1 MTRAGARVAL
11 AALVTAL
18 ACGAVAPPRA
28 AAGGEFWSAEIEGRF
43 RGLCADAPSSFTR
56 VPLDGYAL
64 RCRHLAA
71 NREWYG
77 ARFLEGAYRHI
88 ADAVRR
94 EAGAV
99 RTVFYPFGGSD
110 LVTPFAVF
118 PDAEQ
123 VTAIA
128 LESVGTPAS
137 FAVDAHEKT
146 VVFPER
152 AEELT
157 EPSSVRLVLSAMVS
171 FYSVGYFTVDEP
183 FPSIPVSHVVVL
195 QAIHDLRGAIEVV
208 RAIEP
213 APDGT
218 ARAAAAGA
226 PGLEVVFR
234 TPDGKR
240 RTYRYFTA
248 NLGNT
253 SFPLDGGL
261 ARLVASQKPDGVLI
275 KAGSNLIVEPGFTNV
290 RALVTGNAR
299 AIVED
304 GELAG
309 EGGDANA
316 VAGFRH
322 VAVPLDG
329 LGIGYAQHAAVNQ
342 ADLWVRAGGSGAA
355 RGSGS

>member
-1 MTRAGARVAL
+1 MSVAGSRAAL
-11 AALVTAL
+11 AALAAGLVCAAVTP
-18 ACGAVAPPRA
+18 GA
-28 AAGGEFWSAEIEGRF
+28 AASDFWSPAIEARF
-43 RGLCADAPSSFTR
+43 HGLCADAPRSFTR

-71 NREWYG
+71 NREWYA
-77 ARFLEGAYRHI
+77 ARFLAGSYARI
-88 ADAVRR
+88 AEAVRR
-94 EAGAV
+94 ETGAV
-99 RTVFYPFGGSD
+99 RTVFYPFGGPD

-123 VTAIA
+123 VTAVA
-128 LESVGTPAS
+128 LESVGSPAS
-137 FAVDAHEKT
+137 FAVDPHEKA

-157 EPSSVRLVLSAMVS
+157 EPSSVRLVLTALVS
-171 FYSVGYFTVDEP
+171 FYGVGYFTVDEP
-183 FPSIPVSHVVVL
+183 FPSIPVSHVVLL
-195 QAIHDLRGAIEVV
+195 QAIHDLHGTIEGV
-208 RAIEP
+208 RAIEA
-213 APDGT
+213 APDGSV
-218 ARAAAAGA
+218 RAAASGA
-226 PGLEVVFR
+226 PGLEVSFR

-240 RTYRYFTA
+240 RIYRYFTA
-248 NLGNT
+248 NLGNS

-261 ARLVASQKPDGVLI
+261 AKWVASQKPDGVLV
-275 KAGSNLIVEPGFTNV
+275 KAGSNLVVEPGFTNV

-309 EGGDANA
+309 ESGDASA
-316 VAGFRH
+316 VTGFRH
-322 VAVPLDG
+322 VSVPLEG

-342 ADLWVRAGGSGAA
+342 ADLWVRAGATGAA

>member
-1 MTRAGARVAL
+1 MTRVGARAAL
-11 AALVTAL
+11 AALVAAL
-18 ACGAVAPPRA
+18 ACGVAAPRA
-28 AAGGEFWSAEIEGRF
+28 AAAGELWSTEVEGRF
-43 RGLCADAPSSFTR
+43 RGLCSDAPPSFTR

-71 NREWYG
+71 NHEWFA
-77 ARFLEGAYRHI
+77 ARFLDGSYRRI

-94 EAGAV
+94 EAGEV
-99 RTVFYPFGGSD
+99 RSVFYPFGGSD

-123 VTAIA
+123 VTAVA

-137 FAVDAHEKT
+137 FAVDAREKA

-171 FYSVGYFTVDEP
+171 FYAVGYFTVDEP

-195 QAIHDLRGAIEVV
+195 QAIHDLRGTIDGV

-218 ARAAAAGA
+218 VRDAAAGA
-226 PGLEVVFR
+226 PGLEVAFR

-240 RTYRYFTA
+240 RIYRYFTA
-248 NLGNT
+248 NLGNS

-290 RALVTGNAR
+290 RALVMGNAR

-309 EGGDANA
+309 EGGDPNP

-322 VAVPLDG
+322 VPVQLDG

-342 ADLWVRAGGSGAA
+342 ADLWVRGGGSGAA